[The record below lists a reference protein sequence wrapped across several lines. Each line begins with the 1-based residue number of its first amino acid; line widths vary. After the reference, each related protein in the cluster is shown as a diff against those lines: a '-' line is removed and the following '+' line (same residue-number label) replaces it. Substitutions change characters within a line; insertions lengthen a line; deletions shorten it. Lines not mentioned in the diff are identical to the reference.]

1 MDKSN
6 GTILDVEVL
15 ATPFE
20 MPNGEILVQGIANDI
35 SSRKRVERKIMQSE
49 KLFLIGELAAG
60 IVHEIRNPLTSI
72 NGFLQLLK
80 AEFDYHHYFNIME
93 NELGYI
99 EKIASELLYLSK
111 PEKEN
116 FNQECLYQILQDVIF
131 LFTHQAKK
139 KEVTLLLEDKENH
152 EILIYGDR
160 TKLKQVFIN
169 LIKNAIEA
177 SFVGGKI
184 KST

>member
-60 IVHEIRNPLTSI
+60 IVHEIRNPLTLLM
-72 NGFLQLLK
+72 GFCN
-80 AEFDYHHYFNIME
+80 Y
-93 NELGYI
+93 
-99 EKIASELLYLSK
+99 
-111 PEKEN
+111 
-116 FNQECLYQILQDVIF
+116 
-131 LFTHQAKK
+131 
-139 KEVTLLLEDKENH
+139 
-152 EILIYGDR
+152 
-160 TKLKQVFIN
+160 
-169 LIKNAIEA
+169 
-177 SFVGGKI
+177 
-184 KST
+184 